1 MFIEPQHLSPPNDGP
16 LQDGPLQDGP
26 LQDGRPRPWQYSLR
40 TLLLV
45 VTGFA
50 LLCGW
55 LTTVP
60 APWNW
65 GGFFFFLLI
74 AGHVVGNSLGT
85 SLRKDGDHEV
95 EKRRRSDEPNDDSKQ
110 TKLSRNM
117 FANIARDQQS
127 GCFREIAP
135 LHWSYFVVTAV
146 FGVVGGMF
154 GFLAFSHWIGP
165 SATTS
170 GVLVAA
176 GASAVL
182 GGFFGFL
189 ASTFLSTFAA
199 GVIEAQRIVPSA
211 AKKHVRSDAKKH

>member
-1 MFIEPQHLSPPNDGP
+1 MRDEVISIMSSEPQHLSRPKYGP
-16 LQDGPLQDGP
+16 YSGEP
-26 LQDGRPRPWQYSLR
+26 PRPWQYSLR

-50 LLCGW
+50 ILCGW

-60 APWNW
+60 TPWNW
-65 GGFFFFLLI
+65 GGVFFFLLI
-74 AGHVVGNSLGT
+74 AGHVIGNSLGT
-85 SLRKDGDHEV
+85 SLRNDGDQEV
-95 EKRRRSDEPNDDSKQ
+95 EKHRHSGETEDDSERAI
-110 TKLSRNM
+110 LSRNM
-117 FANIARDQQS
+117 FANIVLDRQS
-127 GCFREIAP
+127 GRLREKAP

-146 FGVVGGMF
+146 FAGLGGLF
-154 GFLAFSHWIGP
+154 GIVAFSHWIGP

-199 GVIEAQRIVPSA
+199 GVIEAQHPNRPA
-211 AKKHVRSDAKKH
+211 AKKH